1 MTTHQGAAGQGEPTP
16 AAMRAATVRAL
27 QEQFPGVRV
36 WYGEATGSWWAMVP
50 LRDGPR
56 LLEAPTPQQ
65 LRDDIMNLRA
75 LG

>member
-1 MTTHQGAAGQGEPTP
+1 MTADQDAGNGEPTP
-16 AAMRAATVRAL
+16 AMRTATARGL

-56 LLEAPTPQQ
+56 LLEAETPQR
-65 LRDDIMNLRA
+65 LRDAILNARA
-75 LG
+75 RG

>member
-1 MTTHQGAAGQGEPTP
+1 MTAQRGAAGRDEPTP
-16 AAMRAATVRAL
+16 AAMRAATARGL

-56 LLEAPTPQQ
+56 LLEAASPQQ
-65 LRDDIMNLRA
+65 LRDEILSLRSR
-75 LG
+75 G